1 MRKVGFIGFVGE
13 LVISESDAHQVAIDG
28 SSSPILHKSTRG
40 NSWSKGSAFNRAFV
54 TSLQTSHNKFVACG
68 VKDADPAEFGPKRA
82 LRKGIIDPLSASFVL
97 VFQFSSS
104 LGDASINVNSL
115 A

>member
-1 MRKVGFIGFVGE
+1 M
-13 LVISESDAHQVAIDG
+13 
-28 SSSPILHKSTRG
+28 
-40 NSWSKGSAFNRAFV
+40 